1 MLNILIVE
9 DDVTIRELLSYNLK
23 NNFKILEANSA
34 EEAMEVCEHNN
45 IHLILLDW
53 MLPEMSGLSFLRTI
67 KKQKNNS
74 EIPVIFVTARE
85 DEKDKI
91 AGLTS
96 GADDYIAK
104 PFSPRELV
112 SRVKAILR
120 RTSEESMK
128 EVIFAGALKLNQ
140 LNRRVNIGDTLVS
153 LGPTEYKLLQFFLT
167 HQDRVY
173 TRDQILDNVWGRNV
187 YLDERTVDVHIRRLR
202 KAISIAGYENYVQT
216 VRGAGYRFS
225 IRLDK
230 ST

>member
-23 NNFKILEANSA
+23 KKFKILEANSA
-34 EEAMEVCEHNN
+34 EEAMEVCEHKN

-96 GADDYIAK
+96 GADDYITK
-104 PFSPRELV
+104 PFSHLELLARVEAVLKRTYPNLYSDNLSYEDIKIDIKSHKVYRKNNLIKLSPKEYDLLVNFVINPKLVFSREQLLD
-112 SRVKAILR
+112 KFWGL
-120 RTSEESMK
+120 ESDV
-128 EVIFAGALKLNQ
+128 EL
-140 LNRRVNIGDTLVS
+140 
-153 LGPTEYKLLQFFLT
+153 
-167 HQDRVY
+167 
-173 TRDQILDNVWGRNV
+173 
-187 YLDERTVDVHIRRLR
+187 RTVDVHIRRLR
-202 KAISIAGYENYVQT
+202 KAINIEHCKEIIRT
-216 VRGAGYRFS
+216 VRSTGYA
-225 IRLDK
+225 LD
-230 ST
+230 

>member
-23 NNFKILEANSA
+23 KNFKILEANSA
-34 EEAMEVCEHNN
+34 EEAMEVCEHKN

-96 GADDYIAK
+96 GADDYITK
-104 PFSPRELV
+104 PFSHLELLARVEAVLKRTYPNLYSDNLSYEDIKIDIKSHKVYRKNNFIKLSPKEYDLLVNFVINPKLVFSREQLLD
-112 SRVKAILR
+112 KFWGL
-120 RTSEESMK
+120 ESDV
-128 EVIFAGALKLNQ
+128 EL
-140 LNRRVNIGDTLVS
+140 
-153 LGPTEYKLLQFFLT
+153 
-167 HQDRVY
+167 
-173 TRDQILDNVWGRNV
+173 
-187 YLDERTVDVHIRRLR
+187 RTVDVHIRRLR
-202 KAISIAGYENYVQT
+202 KAINIEHCKEIIRT
-216 VRGAGYRFS
+216 VRSTGYA
-225 IRLDK
+225 LD
-230 ST
+230 

>member
-23 NNFKILEANSA
+23 KKFKILEANSA
-34 EEAMEVCEHNN
+34 EEAIDVCDNNN

-96 GADDYIAK
+96 GADDYITK
-104 PFSPRELV
+104 PFSHLELLARVEAVLKRTYPHLYSDSLNYEDIKIDIKSHKVYRKNSLIKLSPKEYDLLVNFIINPKLVFSREQLLD
-112 SRVKAILR
+112 KFWGL
-120 RTSEESMK
+120 ESDI
-128 EVIFAGALKLNQ
+128 EI
-140 LNRRVNIGDTLVS
+140 
-153 LGPTEYKLLQFFLT
+153 
-167 HQDRVY
+167 
-173 TRDQILDNVWGRNV
+173 
-187 YLDERTVDVHIRRLR
+187 RTVDVHIRRLR
-202 KAISIAGYENYVQT
+202 KAINIENCKEIIRT
-216 VRGAGYRFS
+216 VRSTGYA
-225 IRLDK
+225 LD
-230 ST
+230 

>member
-23 NNFKILEANSA
+23 KNFKILEANSA

-96 GADDYIAK
+96 GADDYITK
-104 PFSPRELV
+104 PIKPKVFMSK
-112 SRVKAILR
+112 VKSLLR
-120 RTSEESMK
+120 RLDKNENQE
-128 EVIFAGALKLNQ
+128 EVITFENFKIDRESYAIYFSDEKYILPRK
-140 LNRRVNIGDTLVS
+140 
-153 LGPTEYKLLQFFLT
+153 EFELLYLLASKPEK
-167 HQDRVY
+167 VI
-173 TRDQILDNVWGRNV
+173 TREKIMEKVWGV
-187 YLDERTVDVHIRRLR
+187 DVVVGDRTIDVHIRKLR
-202 KAISIAGYENYVQT
+202 EKFGNKYFKT
-216 VRGAGYRFS
+216 VKGVGYRF
-225 IRLDK
+225 
-230 ST
+230 TVN

>member
-23 NNFKILEANSA
+23 KKFKILEANSG
-34 EEAMEVCEHNN
+34 EEAIDVCDNNN

-96 GADDYIAK
+96 GADDYITK
-104 PFSPRELV
+104 PFSHLELLARVEAVLKRTYPNLYSDNLSYEDIKIDIKSHKVYRKNNLIKLSPKEYDLLVNFVINPKLVFSREQLLD
-112 SRVKAILR
+112 KFWGL
-120 RTSEESMK
+120 ESDV
-128 EVIFAGALKLNQ
+128 EL
-140 LNRRVNIGDTLVS
+140 
-153 LGPTEYKLLQFFLT
+153 
-167 HQDRVY
+167 
-173 TRDQILDNVWGRNV
+173 
-187 YLDERTVDVHIRRLR
+187 RTVDVHIRRLR
-202 KAISIAGYENYVQT
+202 KAINIEHCKEIIRT
-216 VRGAGYRFS
+216 VRSTGYA
-225 IRLDK
+225 LD
-230 ST
+230 

>member
-34 EEAMEVCEHNN
+34 EEAMEVCEHKN

-53 MLPEMSGLSFLRTI
+53 MLPEMTGLSFLRTI

-96 GADDYIAK
+96 GADDYITK
-104 PFSPRELV
+104 PFSHLELLARVEAVLKRTYPNLYSDNLSYEDIKIDIKSHKVYRKNNLIKLSPKEYDLLVNFVINPKLVFSREQLLD
-112 SRVKAILR
+112 KFWGL
-120 RTSEESMK
+120 ESDV
-128 EVIFAGALKLNQ
+128 EL
-140 LNRRVNIGDTLVS
+140 
-153 LGPTEYKLLQFFLT
+153 
-167 HQDRVY
+167 
-173 TRDQILDNVWGRNV
+173 
-187 YLDERTVDVHIRRLR
+187 RTVDVHIRRLR
-202 KAISIAGYENYVQT
+202 KAINIEHCKEIIRT
-216 VRGAGYRFS
+216 VRSTGYA
-225 IRLDK
+225 LDLQ
-230 ST
+230 

>member
-23 NNFKILEANSA
+23 KNFKILEATSA

-96 GADDYIAK
+96 GADDYITK
-104 PFSPRELV
+104 PFSHLELLARVEAVLKRTYPNLYSDNLSYEDIKIDIKSHKVYRKNNLIKLSPKEYDLLVNFVINPKLVFSREQLLD
-112 SRVKAILR
+112 KFWGL
-120 RTSEESMK
+120 ESDV
-128 EVIFAGALKLNQ
+128 EL
-140 LNRRVNIGDTLVS
+140 
-153 LGPTEYKLLQFFLT
+153 
-167 HQDRVY
+167 
-173 TRDQILDNVWGRNV
+173 
-187 YLDERTVDVHIRRLR
+187 RTVDVHIRRLR
-202 KAISIAGYENYVQT
+202 KAINIENCKEIIRT
-216 VRGAGYRFS
+216 VRSTGYA
-225 IRLDK
+225 LD
-230 ST
+230 

>member
-23 NNFKILEANSA
+23 KNFKILEANSA
-34 EEAMEVCEHNN
+34 EEAIEVCEYNN

-96 GADDYIAK
+96 GADDYITK
-104 PFSPRELV
+104 PFSHLELLARVEAVLKRTYLNLYSDNLSYEDIKIDIKSHKVYRKNNLIKLSPKEYDLLVNFVINPKLVFSREQLLD
-112 SRVKAILR
+112 KFWGL
-120 RTSEESMK
+120 ESDV
-128 EVIFAGALKLNQ
+128 EL
-140 LNRRVNIGDTLVS
+140 
-153 LGPTEYKLLQFFLT
+153 
-167 HQDRVY
+167 
-173 TRDQILDNVWGRNV
+173 
-187 YLDERTVDVHIRRLR
+187 RTVDVHIRRLR
-202 KAISIAGYENYVQT
+202 KAINIEHCKEIIRT
-216 VRGAGYRFS
+216 VRSTGYA
-225 IRLDK
+225 LD
-230 ST
+230 